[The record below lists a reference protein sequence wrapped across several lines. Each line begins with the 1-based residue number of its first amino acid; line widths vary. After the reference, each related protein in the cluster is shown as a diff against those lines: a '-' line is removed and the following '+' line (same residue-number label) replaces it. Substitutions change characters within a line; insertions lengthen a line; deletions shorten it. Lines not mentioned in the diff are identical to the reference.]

1 MPLAATPPTD
11 SISRA
16 WNLILIHLLR
26 EFVDLTGRSRAM
38 IIVMFHL
45 VVVTNLHSSCSLDNA
60 FHRFKFGRDHKQPA

>member
-1 MPLAATPPTD
+1 MAATLPAD

-16 WNLILIHLLR
+16 CNLILIHLLH
-26 EFVDLTGRSRAM
+26 EFVDLTSRSRAM

-45 VVVTNLHSSCSLDNA
+45 VVVLTNLHSPCSLDNA